1 MCAECHHNLGRIPTG
16 EEPKT
21 CSECDS
27 ESFVT
32 AKRIEEICPKCYST
46 RIVGIEEKRRALA
59 HELRSAVMNI
69 HYGHTK
75 LREFNARLA
84 SAKRILVSL
93 RMANFLGFKWF
104 EDRIEQIQDEFIAI
118 KNRVTNQAEIV
129 AKKMLAETKG
139 LIDYQ
144 AWETGQFPFVE
155 GVTNRVSHIGRQ
167 YKSNIDDA
175 LHGLE
180 LDLGELT
187 EHLEGLD
194 YYRKHFAGFYE
205 YSDLSVNELP
215 VCAIPEI
222 KLSGSDFLKHDKATG
237 ILYITNKRLIF
248 IAETGMVR
256 KKTEV
261 VFDFPLVYLKSLEE
275 DGRFR
280 KRLVLKLKQGD
291 VRVDCDEQTEQ
302 VLSDYIQIAKKFD
315 RYVQDDMHRVRKI
328 EATSVNVSDVRLKI
342 EELVYSILSTN
353 QPSKIPE
360 TKRGYY
366 VPYQDQ
372 ERQRWNPQSRYQ
384 TKQNYEDEL
393 AEELRRTL
401 GHRNG
406 RRRSQGYDLGL
417 EQLRRNEREL
427 QSALSE
433 TVDLL
438 RSGRIVPEDFI
449 RRYRGLMRD
458 SYSIRKELEHY
469 NGNTEY
475 HKW

>member
-1 MCAECHHNLGRIPTG
+1 MG
-16 EEPKT
+16 EELQ
-21 CSECDS
+21 ECPECES

-32 AKRIEEICPKCYST
+32 AKRIEEICPNCHST
-46 RIVGIEEKRRALA
+46 QIIGIEEKRRTLA
-59 HELRSAVMNI
+59 NELRNAVVNI

-75 LREFNARLA
+75 LREFNTRLA

-144 AWETGQFPFVE
+144 SWETGQFPFVE
-155 GVTNRVSHIGRQ
+155 GVTNRVTHIGRQ
-167 YKSNIDDA
+167 YKSSIDEA
-175 LHGLE
+175 LQGLE

-194 YYRKHFAGFYE
+194 YYRKQFAGFYK

-222 KLSGSDFLKHDKATG
+222 KLSGSDFLKHDKTTG
-237 ILYITNKRLIF
+237 VLYITNKRLIF
-248 IAETGMVR
+248 IAETGLVR

-291 VRVDCDEQTEQ
+291 IRVDCDEQTEQ
-302 VLSDYIQIAKKFD
+302 VLSDYLQIAKKFD

-353 QPSKIPE
+353 QPNQMPE

-366 VPYQDQ
+366 VPYKQ
-372 ERQRWNPQSRYQ
+372 EARHRWSPPGSYH

-393 AEELRRTL
+393 SEELRRTL
-401 GHRNG
+401 GHRNN
-406 RRRSQGYDLGL
+406 RRTTQGYDMGL
-417 EQLRRNEREL
+417 DRLKRNEREL
-427 QSALSE
+427 HSALSE

-458 SYSIRKELEHY
+458 SYNIRRELEQY
-469 NGNTEY
+469 DGAPEY
-475 HKW
+475 RRW

>member
-1 MCAECHHNLGRIPTG
+1 MGEQPENCPEC
-16 EEPKT
+16 E
-21 CSECDS
+21 SEN
-27 ESFVT
+27 FVT
-32 AKRIEEICPKCYST
+32 AKRIEEICPNCYST
-46 RIVGIEEKRRALA
+46 RIVGIEDKRRNLA
-59 HELRSAVMNI
+59 HELRNAVMSI

-104 EDRIEQIQDEFIAI
+104 EDKIEQIQDEFIAI

-144 AWETGQFPFVE
+144 TWETGQFPFVE
-155 GVTNRVSHIGRQ
+155 GVTNRVTQIGRQ
-167 YKSNIDDA
+167 YKSTINEA
-175 LHGLE
+175 LQALE
-180 LDLGELT
+180 LDLGELS

-194 YYRKHFAGFYE
+194 YYRKHFAGFYK

-222 KLSGSDFLKHDKATG
+222 KLSGSDFLKHDKTTG
-237 ILYITNKRLIF
+237 VLYITNKRLIF
-248 IAETGMVR
+248 VAETGLVR

-353 QPSKIPE
+353 QASQIPE

-366 VPYQDQ
+366 NPYRD
-372 ERQRWNPQSRYQ
+372 EGKYPWSPQSRYQ
-384 TKQNYEDEL
+384 TKQKYEDEL
-393 AEELRRTL
+393 AEELRKTL
-401 GHRNG
+401 GPRNS
-406 RRRSQGYDLGL
+406 RRRNQGYDMGF

-458 SYSIRKELEHY
+458 SYSIRKELEQY
-469 NGNTEY
+469 GDDPEY
-475 HKW
+475 RRW